1 VLYVERGG
9 KGLIALRDPLA
20 DDGEPAAWLAEALG
34 ALADEVHRGRIKKIA
49 VERFDGES
57 IIGSAFGAAL
67 IEAGF
72 RQTPR
77 KLTLSA

>member
-1 VLYVERGG
+1 VERGG
-9 KGLIALRDPLA
+9 KGLVTLRDPLGE
-20 DDGEPAAWLAEALG
+20 DGEPAAWIADALG

-57 IIGSAFGAAL
+57 IMGSAFGALL

-72 RQTPR
+72 RQSPR